1 MGEQVGKHENI
12 CPYLHLPVQ
21 SGSDRLL
28 RLMGRGYAIES
39 YLQLVDDL
47 RRTRPGL
54 AVSTDLIVGFPGET
68 EEDHRATL
76 GLVERVRF
84 AQLFAFKYSPRPG
97 TAAPRLSL
105 PKVPDELATQR
116 LHELFAL
123 QRSIQKEL
131 NDELVGHTMDV
142 LVTGWGRGEGQ
153 QTGRTS
159 CHRIVLF
166 AAGARPARAGELVTV
181 RIEGAQHHSLLGARV
196 NEPSTVVAAPQRSSL
211 RVLTGV

>member
-47 RRTRPGL
+47 RRVRPGL

-68 EEDHRATL
+68 EEDHCATL
-76 GLVERVRF
+76 ELVERVRF

-97 TAAPRLSL
+97 TAAPRLG
-105 PKVPDELATQR
+105 VPAVDDEVASRR
-116 LHELFAL
+116 LQELLAL
-123 QRSIQKEL
+123 QR
-131 NDELVGHTMDV
+131 
-142 LVTGWGRGEGQ
+142 
-153 QTGRTS
+153 
-159 CHRIVLF
+159 
-166 AAGARPARAGELVTV
+166 
-181 RIEGAQHHSLLGARV
+181 
-196 NEPSTVVAAPQRSSL
+196 
-211 RVLTGV
+211 